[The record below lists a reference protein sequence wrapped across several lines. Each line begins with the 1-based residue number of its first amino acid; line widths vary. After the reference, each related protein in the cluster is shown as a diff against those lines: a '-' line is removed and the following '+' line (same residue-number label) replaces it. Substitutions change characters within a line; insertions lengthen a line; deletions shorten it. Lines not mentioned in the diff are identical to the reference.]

1 MVVVNA
7 CDVAAGTIVVTLH
20 VGMLLLLLLL
30 LLLLVSSVFQSNGF
44 HICTYLPVLA
54 KNIFF
59 PIFKTAFLS
68 RYGYEGIIVALNR
81 RHNFQFT
88 ITPYLWKFLSFLDEI
103 IVPFFPQKLE

>member
-1 MVVVNA
+1 MVVVND

-88 ITPYLWKFLSFLDEI
+88 ITP
-103 IVPFFPQKLE
+103 